1 MGKMNPLKWLIPI
14 LSWLVIGVLILFVV
28 AVLGGIV
35 FIAKTALATIFY
47 PITWLIGK
55 METK

>member
-1 MGKMNPLKWLIPI
+1 MNPLKWLIPI